1 MVKNLHFNL
10 SRFYF
15 IYYFFV
21 GLFVPYW
28 GLYLTFKSFTPIEI
42 GFLLSFFQLSRIFAP
57 NLWGWIADH
66 TEKRSL
72 WIRLTAFIGF
82 VGFIGIFW
90 ADSFIEIFVIMMAMS
105 VFTSS
110 TLPLAESLTLSHL
123 ATTNGHYSK
132 IRAWGSFG
140 FIMAALSF
148 GFILDSLGMHYL
160 LIVLCI
166 TQFLIFIFSY
176 GVPEKPYLRKKLTQN
191 SFIKILKK
199 PEVFSLLLACALMV
213 TSHGLLYNFYSIY
226 MNDQGYSNSIIGFLW
241 ALGVI
246 CEIFIFFLMPK
257 ITRYLNFKQILLI
270 SLFIAVVRFYL
281 IGSFADCLLIILI
294 AQMMHAFTFG
304 SFHVASIEMINQFF
318 SGKNHAKG
326 QALYNSITYGVGG
339 ALGGLGGGYVIQ
351 MYSAST
357 AFTLSALFPLIGF
370 FIALVGIKS
379 RFSISKLFN

>member
-160 LIVLCI
+160 LILLCI

-176 GVPEKPYLRKKLTQN
+176 GVPEKPYHRKKLTQN

-339 ALGGLGGGYVIQ
+339 ALGGLGGGYLIQ

>member
-1 MVKNLHFNL
+1 LVKNLYFNL

-82 VGFIGIFW
+82 VGFMGIFW

-123 ATTNGHYSK
+123 ASTNGHYSK

-176 GVPEKPYLRKKLTQN
+176 GVPEKPYHRKKLTQN

-281 IGSFADCLLIILI
+281 IGSFADNLLIILI

-304 SFHVASIEMINQFF
+304 SFHVASIEMIHQFF

>member
-1 MVKNLHFNL
+1 MVKNLYFNL

-82 VGFIGIFW
+82 IGFIGIFW

-176 GVPEKPYLRKKLTQN
+176 GVPEKPYHRKKLTQN

>member
-176 GVPEKPYLRKKLTQN
+176 GVPEKPYHRKKLTQN

-370 FIALVGIKS
+370 FIALVGVKS

>member
-1 MVKNLHFNL
+1 MLKNLHFNL

-176 GVPEKPYLRKKLTQN
+176 GVPEKPYHRKKLTQN

>member
-57 NLWGWIADH
+57 NLWGWVADH

-82 VGFIGIFW
+82 IGFIGIFW
-90 ADSFIEIFVIMMAMS
+90 ADSFIEIFIIMMAMS

-132 IRAWGSFG
+132 IRAWGSLG
-140 FIMAALSF
+140 FIVASLGL
-148 GFILDSLGMHYL
+148 GFIFDIFGIKFL
-160 LIVLCI
+160 LFMLLL
-166 TQFLIFIFSY
+166 TQFFIFIFSY
-176 GVPEKPYLRKKLTQN
+176 SIPDKPYHQESFGRK
-191 SFIKILKK
+191 SFFQIIKR
-199 PEVFSLLLACALMV
+199 PEVFSLLLSCALMV

-226 MNDQGYSNSIIGFLW
+226 MSEQGYSNSIIGFLW

-281 IGSFADCLLIILI
+281 IGSFADSLLIILI

-304 SFHVASIEMINQFF
+304 SFHVASIEMIHQFF

-379 RFSISKLFN
+379 RFSMSKLFN

>member
-1 MVKNLHFNL
+1 LVKNLHFNL

-176 GVPEKPYLRKKLTQN
+176 GVPEKPYHRKKLTQN

-281 IGSFADCLLIILI
+281 IGSFADCLLIIII

>member
-1 MVKNLHFNL
+1 LVKNLHFNL

-148 GFILDSLGMHYL
+148 GFILDSLGMNYL

-176 GVPEKPYLRKKLTQN
+176 GVPEKPYHRKKLTQN

>member
-90 ADSFIEIFVIMMAMS
+90 ADSFIDIFVIMMAMS

-176 GVPEKPYLRKKLTQN
+176 GVPEKPYHRKKLTQN

-281 IGSFADCLLIILI
+281 IGSFADNLLIILI

-304 SFHVASIEMINQFF
+304 SFHVASIEMIHQFF

-339 ALGGLGGGYVIQ
+339 ALGGLGWGYVIQ

-357 AFTLSALFPLIGF
+357 AFTLSALFPLIGS

>member
-1 MVKNLHFNL
+1 LVKNLYFNL

-82 VGFIGIFW
+82 VGFMGIFW

-123 ATTNGHYSK
+123 ASTNGHYSK

-176 GVPEKPYLRKKLTQN
+176 GVPEKPYHRKKLTQN

-304 SFHVASIEMINQFF
+304 SFHVASIEMIHQFF

>member
-1 MVKNLHFNL
+1 MVKNLYFNL

-176 GVPEKPYLRKKLTQN
+176 GVPEKPYHRKKLTQN

-339 ALGGLGGGYVIQ
+339 ALGGLGGGYLIQ

>member
-1 MVKNLHFNL
+1 LVKNLHFNL

-176 GVPEKPYLRKKLTQN
+176 GVPEKPYHRKKLTQN

-379 RFSISKLFN
+379 RLSISKLFN

>member
-176 GVPEKPYLRKKLTQN
+176 GVPEKPYHRKKLTQN

-379 RFSISKLFN
+379 RLSISKLFN

>member
-176 GVPEKPYLRKKLTQN
+176 GVPEKPYHRKKLTQN

-213 TSHGLLYNFYSIY
+213 TSHGLLYNFFSIY

>member
-82 VGFIGIFW
+82 VGFMGIFW

-176 GVPEKPYLRKKLTQN
+176 GVPEKPYHRKKLTQN

-318 SGKNHAKG
+318 CGKNHAKG

>member
-15 IYYFFV
+15 VYYFFV

-28 GLYLTFKSFTPIEI
+28 GLYLNFKSFSPIEI

-72 WIRLTAFIGF
+72 WIRLTAFVGF

-132 IRAWGSFG
+132 IRAWGSLG
-140 FIMAALSF
+140 FIAASLGL
-148 GFILDSLGMHYL
+148 GFIFDIFGIKCL
-160 LIVLCI
+160 LFMLLL
-166 TQFLIFIFSY
+166 TQFFIFIFSY
-176 GVPEKPYLRKKLTQN
+176 SIPDKPYHQESFGRK
-191 SFIKILKK
+191 SFLQIIKK

-226 MNDQGYSNSIIGFLW
+226 MNEQGYSNSIIGFLW

-257 ITRYLNFKQILLI
+257 IIRFLNFKQVLLI

-281 IGSFADCLLIILI
+281 IGSFADCLLIIFI

-339 ALGGLGGGYVIQ
+339 ALGGLGGGYIIQ
-351 MYSAST
+351 MYSASA
-357 AFTLSALFPLIGF
+357 AFTLSAIFPLIGF

-379 RFSISKLFN
+379 RFSASKLFN

>member
-1 MVKNLHFNL
+1 LVKNLHFNL

-176 GVPEKPYLRKKLTQN
+176 GVPEKPYHRKKLTQN

-257 ITRYLNFKQILLI
+257 ITRYLNFKEILLI

>member
-1 MVKNLHFNL
+1 LVKNLHFNL

-15 IYYFFV
+15 VYYFFV

-28 GLYLTFKSFTPIEI
+28 GLYLTFKSFSPIEI

-57 NLWGWIADH
+57 NIWGWLADR

-176 GVPEKPYLRKKLTQN
+176 GVPEKPYHRKKLNQN

>member
-176 GVPEKPYLRKKLTQN
+176 GVPEKPYHRKKLTQN

-294 AQMMHAFTFG
+294 AQMLHAFTFG

>member
-176 GVPEKPYLRKKLTQN
+176 GVPEKPYHRKKLTQN

-257 ITRYLNFKQILLI
+257 ITRYLNFKKILLI

>member
-1 MVKNLHFNL
+1 MVKNLYFNL

-82 VGFIGIFW
+82 VGFMGIFW

-123 ATTNGHYSK
+123 ASTNGHYSK

-176 GVPEKPYLRKKLTQN
+176 GVPEKPYHRKKLTQN

-281 IGSFADCLLIILI
+281 IGSFADSLLIILI

-304 SFHVASIEMINQFF
+304 SFHVASIEMIHQFF

-351 MYSAST
+351 MYSASA

>member
-176 GVPEKPYLRKKLTQN
+176 GVPEKPYHRKKLTQN

-370 FIALVGIKS
+370 FIALAGIKS

>member
-148 GFILDSLGMHYL
+148 GFILDSLGMLYL

-176 GVPEKPYLRKKLTQN
+176 GVPEKPYHRKKLTQN

>member
-1 MVKNLHFNL
+1 MVKNLYFNL

-123 ATTNGHYSK
+123 ASTNGHYSK

-176 GVPEKPYLRKKLTQN
+176 GVPEKPYHRKKLTQN

-281 IGSFADCLLIILI
+281 IGSFADNLLIILI

-304 SFHVASIEMINQFF
+304 SFHVASIEMIHQFF

>member
-176 GVPEKPYLRKKLTQN
+176 GVPEKPYHRKKLTQN

-318 SGKNHAKG
+318 SGKNHDKG

>member
-57 NLWGWIADH
+57 NLCGWIADH

-176 GVPEKPYLRKKLTQN
+176 GVPEKPYHRKKLTQN

-213 TSHGLLYNFYSIY
+213 TSHVLLYNFYSIY

-281 IGSFADCLLIILI
+281 IGSFADNLLIILI

-304 SFHVASIEMINQFF
+304 SFHVASIEMIHQFF

>member
-176 GVPEKPYLRKKLTQN
+176 GVPEKPYHRKKLTQN

-339 ALGGLGGGYVIQ
+339 ALGGLGGGYLIQ

>member
-1 MVKNLHFNL
+1 MVKNLYFNL

-82 VGFIGIFW
+82 VGFMGIFW

-123 ATTNGHYSK
+123 ASTNGHYSK

-176 GVPEKPYLRKKLTQN
+176 GVPEKPYHRKKLTQN

-281 IGSFADCLLIILI
+281 IGSFADSLLIILI

-304 SFHVASIEMINQFF
+304 SFHVASIEMIHQFF

>member
-132 IRAWGSFG
+132 IRAWGSFC
-140 FIMAALSF
+140 FIIAALSF

-176 GVPEKPYLRKKLTQN
+176 GVPEKPYHRKKLTQN

-281 IGSFADCLLIILI
+281 IGSFADCLFIILI

-339 ALGGLGGGYVIQ
+339 VVGGICGGFMIEAYGANTTF
-351 MYSAST
+351 M
-357 AFTLSALFPLIGF
+357 LSALLPLLGFIVIYYGLKNFPVT
-370 FIALVGIKS
+370 AS
-379 RFSISKLFN
+379 

>member
-1 MVKNLHFNL
+1 LVKNLHFNL

-176 GVPEKPYLRKKLTQN
+176 GVPEKPYHRKKLTQN

-339 ALGGLGGGYVIQ
+339 ALGGLGGGYLIQ

>member
-1 MVKNLHFNL
+1 LVKNLHFNL

-176 GVPEKPYLRKKLTQN
+176 GVPEKTYHRKKLTQN

-213 TSHGLLYNFYSIY
+213 SSHGLLYNFYSIY

>member
-1 MVKNLHFNL
+1 MVKNLYFNL

-82 VGFIGIFW
+82 VGFMGIFW

-123 ATTNGHYSK
+123 ASTNGHYSK

-176 GVPEKPYLRKKLTQN
+176 GVPEKPYHRKKLTQN

-281 IGSFADCLLIILI
+281 IGSFADNLLIILI

-304 SFHVASIEMINQFF
+304 SFHVASIEMIHQFF

>member
-1 MVKNLHFNL
+1 LVKNLHFNL

-176 GVPEKPYLRKKLTQN
+176 GVPEKPYHRKKLTQN

-213 TSHGLLYNFYSIY
+213 TSHGLLYNFFSIY